1 MVKVASV
8 RPASDPVAP
17 VEVLDV
23 RGKACPIP
31 VARTAQTIASL
42 GAGDV
47 LEVLATD
54 PDIDLDARAWAART
68 GHELLSVERRDQV
81 FAVRVR
87 KR

>member
-1 MVKVASV
+1 
-8 RPASDPVAP
+8 
-17 VEVLDV
+17 V

-31 VARTAQTIASL
+31 VARTAQAIVGLAP
-42 GAGDV
+42 GDL

-54 PDIDLDARAWAART
+54 PDIDLDARAWAQRT
-68 GHELLSVERRDQV
+68 GHELVSVERREEV